1 MTIVVIM
8 MHMMV
13 MIMIMIMIRERED
26 CCTGRNLLTFYK
38 YTFVSAIC
46 EWKMKQYSTW
56 VYPGSTWAGEQV
68 LEKVRRAA
76 PGQITWYTTGE
87 WIEGGVTIRWNRLT
101 YLLSLLF
108 LGIFI
113 RHIII
118 FIVFRLLGR
127 SARQPY
133 GWSETCF
140 FGYWEGVGPPFW
152 ACLRLYI
159 CLYFIFIFIFAT
171 VRESWNFLRMSGWP
185 WWGCGRWRGPR
196 EGREAG
202 RYAYVL
208 YGFIWIFIWIFRMYI
223 YMNI

>member
-159 CLYFIFIFIFAT
+159 CLYFIFNIYIYICYCQGVMELLENARVT
-171 VRESWNFLRMSGWP
+171 LVRMRPMEGSEGGSGSWAVRI
-185 WWGCGRWRGPR
+185 C
-196 EGREAG
+196 
-202 RYAYVL
+202 
-208 YGFIWIFIWIFRMYI
+208 FIWFYMNI